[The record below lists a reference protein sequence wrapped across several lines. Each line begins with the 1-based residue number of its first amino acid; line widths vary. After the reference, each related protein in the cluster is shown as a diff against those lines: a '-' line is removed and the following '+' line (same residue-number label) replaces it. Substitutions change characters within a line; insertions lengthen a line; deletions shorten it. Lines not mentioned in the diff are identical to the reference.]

1 MAQLNFEHAAQSGR
15 RYQKRTIWVTKF
27 TGFTICV
34 VLFVSVVTL
43 AAVRLTRSSSGTA
56 ASSQSQIRYLGV
68 YEPGSP
74 DSYAGVEEFAKAVGR
89 KPNLV
94 VYYSVWEELFQ
105 EKFAETAFRHGATT
119 IVQIEP
125 FGISLADIAAGR
137 YDSYL
142 TSFADEVAA
151 FRHTVIISFGHEM
164 NGYWYSWGYTHTS
177 PSVFIAAWR
186 HVVNIFRQQ
195 GANNVKWLWQ
205 VNSLSPQISPPSE
218 WWPGPQYVT
227 WVGVS
232 GYYYLPGDTFGY
244 LFGPVVADVR
254 LFTQDPVLIAET
266 AAGPQAEQPR
276 AIWNLFSGLR
286 AQGDLGLVW
295 FDQHSHG
302 GLYHGEDWRLE
313 DSRPAL
319 SAFRKALRG

>member
-1 MAQLNFEHAAQSGR
+1 VAQLDFEHAAQSGSEH
-15 RYQKRTIWVTKF
+15 QKGTIRVGKF
-27 TGFTICV
+27 TGFTICI
-34 VLFVSVVTL
+34 VLFVSVATL
-43 AAVRLTRSSSGTA
+43 AAVKLTSPSSA
-56 ASSQSQIRYLGV
+56 PVAPPQSHIRYLGV

-74 DSYAGVEEFAKAVGR
+74 SSYTGVEEFAKAVGR

-94 VYYSVWEELFQ
+94 VYYSTWKELFQ
-105 EKFAETAFRHGATT
+105 EKFAETAYMHGATT

-125 FGISLADIAAGR
+125 FGVSLADIVAGK
-137 YDSYL
+137 YDAYL
-142 TSFADEVAA
+142 ISFADQVAS
-151 FRHTVIISFGHEM
+151 FGHTVIISFAHEM

-186 HVVNIFRQQ
+186 HVVTVFRKQ
-195 GANNVKWLWQ
+195 GADNVKWLWQ
-205 VNSLSPQISPPSE
+205 VNSLSSRISLPRE

-244 LFGPVVADVR
+244 LFGPVVADIQQ
-254 LFTQDPVLIAET
+254 FTNDPVLIAET

-276 AIWNLFSGLR
+276 AISNLFDGLR

-295 FDQHSHG
+295 FDQHSQG

-319 SAFRKALRG
+319 KAFRNGLRG